1 MEQQM
6 KQTAGII
13 ATAHMKISSNQPDS
27 MRPVG
32 SISAIKRIMMAFL
45 KADVNP
51 IVIITGPDAE
61 VIERE
66 LALYSVLFLKTE
78 HDNQSELLKLAQAGI
93 RYLKGKCDQVLFTPA
108 NTALFSP
115 NTLNQLIHMN
125 ALAAAPSYR
134 QRGGHPI
141 LLSSEIFPALLSY
154 SGGGGIP
161 EALHSL
167 GIERQ
172 WLEVEDRGILP
183 DLDRIKQDDELITVH
198 NDLLFRPF
206 LRVRLG
212 KETTFMGGRIKL
224 LLSLIDETH
233 SVRKACSHISV
244 SYSKAWNMLNHLEE
258 ELGYE
263 VLTRQQGG
271 KNGGKTELTPAG
283 KQFLLD
289 FSTFE
294 ANVRQYAADEFE
306 RIFRKSQLNKELR

>member
-1 MEQQM
+1 MEQQI
-6 KQTAGII
+6 KRTAGII
-13 ATAHMKISSNQPDS
+13 ATAHMKVSRNQPDS

-32 SISAIKRIMMAFL
+32 SISAIKRIVMAFL

-51 IVIITGPDAE
+51 IVIITGPDADF
-61 VIERE
+61 IERE

-78 HDNQSELLKLAQAGI
+78 QDTQSELLKLAQVGI
-93 RYLKGKCDQVLFTPA
+93 RYLMGKCDQVLFTPA

-115 NTLNQLIHMN
+115 QTLNQLIHMN
-125 ALAAAPSYR
+125 APAAAPSYR
-134 QRGGHPI
+134 RSGGHPI
-141 LLSSEIFPALLSY
+141 LLSSELFPALLSY
-154 SGGGGIP
+154 SGKGGIP
-161 EALHSL
+161 QALHSL

-172 WLEVEDRGILP
+172 WLEVEDRGVLP
-183 DLDRIKQDDELITVH
+183 DLDRIEQDDELITVH
-198 NDLLFRPF
+198 NELLFRPF
-206 LRVRLG
+206 LRIRLG

-263 VLTRQQGG
+263 VLTRHQGG

-289 FSTFE
+289 FSAFE

-306 RIFRKSQLNKELR
+306 RIFRKPKL